1 MDLTTQSTTTSG
13 IEFSRVQDKPDDI
26 QVPQSVTMQAG
37 QPNKCI
43 YHRRSTSVVEP
54 TNQLSSRL
62 VGTST
67 SATTVVTLTTINP
80 TTAPPAPTTS
90 SSIGGI
96 PASAT
101 GQLAE
106 GPNELAQQV
115 NGALIA
121 ERYLL
126 LDLVDGNSMYKC
138 YDVKAMEELVCKVR
152 ILFINFI
159 IRTDCDL

>member
-13 IEFSRVQDKPDDI
+13 IEFSRVQDKPEDT
-26 QVPQSVTMQAG
+26 QVPQSGTAIQG
-37 QPNKCI
+37 TQPNKCI
-43 YHRRSTSVVEP
+43 YHRRGTSVVEP

-80 TTAPPAPTTS
+80 STTPPAPSTS
-90 SSIGGI
+90 PSIGGI

-152 ILFINFI
+152 IFFYFY
-159 IRTDCDL
+159 